1 MNNKIIQ
8 YNDDIINQVLINNTE
23 LPNIYITKYDNAFE
37 IIKKS
42 DNYQHINTLLKSM
55 IKITKQQNYSETDTN
70 KMLLISLLNKLTNKN
85 YKSIKNKLIN
95 NIKYS
100 NEMLK
105 YLCDNLFLKILND
118 PKYNNLYVNL
128 VIEIAK
134 ENNFYIDETN
144 NFINNIICKCSYLY
158 NLKISKNNN
167 FINDIKKEENT
178 NIINYFKTKNIL
190 KNLLLFISKLI
201 YNNLLSKNL
210 IEYILNDLLVDCN
223 FRIELLCCFINRNNI
238 FSQKQHIKINNY
250 LNLVKNNY
258 DSRIKYLIDEIK
270 IDKEN
275 IDNINEPDKEINIII
290 DNNMKLNNL
299 LNEYLIHNNEKESI
313 KYLNEFI
320 NGYNNI
326 IKDFLYIIFDYEQNK
341 FNKILVLF
349 KKFLDIKFPF
359 QINILDDINEEFNEL
374 ILDFPLSKLFYNTI
388 LKELVK
394 YKYLEKQEY
403 NLIYNQHINV

>member
-1 MNNKIIQ
+1 MNNKVIQ

-105 YLCDNLFLKILND
+105 YLCDNLFLIILND

-167 FINDIKKEENT
+167 FINDIKK
-178 NIINYFKTKNIL
+178 
-190 KNLLLFISKLI
+190 
-201 YNNLLSKNL
+201 
-210 IEYILNDLLVDCN
+210 
-223 FRIELLCCFINRNNI
+223 RR
-238 FSQKQHIKINNY
+238 
-250 LNLVKNNY
+250 
-258 DSRIKYLIDEIK
+258 KY
-270 IDKEN
+270 
-275 IDNINEPDKEINIII
+275 
-290 DNNMKLNNL
+290 
-299 LNEYLIHNNEKESI
+299 
-313 KYLNEFI
+313 
-320 NGYNNI
+320 
-326 IKDFLYIIFDYEQNK
+326 
-341 FNKILVLF
+341 
-349 KKFLDIKFPF
+349 
-359 QINILDDINEEFNEL
+359 
-374 ILDFPLSKLFYNTI
+374 
-388 LKELVK
+388 
-394 YKYLEKQEY
+394 
-403 NLIYNQHINV
+403 

>member
-1 MNNKIIQ
+1 MNNKVIQ

-23 LPNIYITKYDNAFE
+23 LPNIYKLNYDDAFE

-42 DNYQHINTLLKSM
+42 DNYHHINTLLKSM

-144 NFINNIICKCSYLY
+144 NFITNMICKCSHLY

-178 NIINYFKTKNIL
+178 NITNYFKTKLIL

-201 YNNLLSKNL
+201 YNELLSKNL
-210 IEYILNDLLVDCN
+210 IDYILDDLLVDCN

-250 LNLVKNNY
+250 LNLIKNNY

-270 IDKEN
+270 IEKEI
-275 IDNINEPDKEINIII
+275 IDEINVPDKEIDIVI

-320 NGYNNI
+320 KGYDNI
-326 IKDFLYIIFDYEQNK
+326 IKDLLYIIFDYEQDK
-341 FNKILVLF
+341 FNKILILF
-349 KKFLDIKFPF
+349 KKFLNLKIPF

>member
-1 MNNKIIQ
+1 MNNKVIQ
-8 YNDDIINQVLINNTE
+8 YDNDIINQVLINENE
-23 LPNIYITKYDNAFE
+23 LPSIYKTKYDDAFE

-42 DNYQHINTLLKSM
+42 DNYHHINTLLKSM

-70 KMLLISLLNKLTNKN
+70 KMFLISLLNKLTNKN

-118 PKYNNLYVNL
+118 TKYNNLYVNL
-128 VIEIAK
+128 VIEISK

-144 NFINNIICKCSYLY
+144 NFITNMICKCSSLY

-167 FINDIKKEENT
+167 YINDIKKEENT
-178 NIINYFKTKNIL
+178 NITNYFKTKLIL

-201 YNNLLSKNL
+201 YNELLSKNL
-210 IEYILNDLLVDCN
+210 IDYILDDLLVECT
-223 FRIELLCCFINRNNI
+223 FRIELLCCFININNI
-238 FSQKQHIKINNY
+238 FSQKQHTQINNY
-250 LNLVKNNY
+250 LNSIKNNY

-270 IDKEN
+270 IEKE
-275 IDNINEPDKEINIII
+275 IVDEINVPDKEINIII

-320 NGYNNI
+320 KGYNDI
-326 IKDFLYIIFDYEQNK
+326 IKDLLYIIFDYEQNK

-349 KKFLDIKFPF
+349 KKFLDLKIPF

-374 ILDFPLSKLFYNTI
+374 ILDFPLSKIFYNTI

-394 YKYLEKQEY
+394 YKYLEKQDY
-403 NLIYNQHINV
+403 NLIYTQYIDV

>member
-23 LPNIYITKYDNAFE
+23 LPNIYKLNYDDAFE

-42 DNYQHINTLLKSM
+42 DNYHHINTLLKSM

-128 VIEIAK
+128 VIEISK

-144 NFINNIICKCSYLY
+144 NFITNMICKCSHLY

-178 NIINYFKTKNIL
+178 NITNYFKTKLIL

-201 YNNLLSKNL
+201 YNELLSKNL
-210 IEYILNDLLVDCN
+210 IDYILDDLLVDCN

-250 LNLVKNNY
+250 LNLIKNNY

-270 IDKEN
+270 IEKEI
-275 IDNINEPDKEINIII
+275 IDEINVPDKEIDIVI

-320 NGYNNI
+320 KGYDNI
-326 IKDFLYIIFDYEQNK
+326 IKDLLYIIFDYEQDK
-341 FNKILVLF
+341 FNKILILF
-349 KKFLDIKFPF
+349 KKFLNLKIPF

-403 NLIYNQHINV
+403 NLIYNQYINV

>member
-1 MNNKIIQ
+1 MNNKVIQ

-100 NEMLK
+100 NEILE
-105 YLCDNLFLKILND
+105 YLCDNIFLKILND
-118 PKYNNLYVNL
+118 TKYNNLYVNL

-270 IDKEN
+270 IEKEI
-275 IDNINEPDKEINIII
+275 IDEINVPDKEIDIVI

-349 KKFLDIKFPF
+349 KKFLDIKIPF

>member
-23 LPNIYITKYDNAFE
+23 LPNIYKLNYDDAFE

-42 DNYQHINTLLKSM
+42 DNYHHINTLLKSM

-128 VIEIAK
+128 VIEISK

-144 NFINNIICKCSYLY
+144 NFITNMICKCSHLY

-178 NIINYFKTKNIL
+178 NITNYFKTKLIL

-201 YNNLLSKNL
+201 YNELLSKNL
-210 IEYILNDLLVDCN
+210 IDYILDDLLVDCN

-349 KKFLDIKFPF
+349 KKFLDIKIPF

-403 NLIYNQHINV
+403 NLIYNQNINV

>member
-1 MNNKIIQ
+1 M
-8 YNDDIINQVLINNTE
+8 
-23 LPNIYITKYDNAFE
+23 
-37 IIKKS
+37 
-42 DNYQHINTLLKSM
+42 
-55 IKITKQQNYSETDTN
+55 
-70 KMLLISLLNKLTNKN
+70 
-85 YKSIKNKLIN
+85 
-95 NIKYS
+95 
-100 NEMLK
+100 
-105 YLCDNLFLKILND
+105 
-118 PKYNNLYVNL
+118 
-128 VIEIAK
+128 
-134 ENNFYIDETN
+134 
-144 NFINNIICKCSYLY
+144 
-158 NLKISKNNN
+158 
-167 FINDIKKEENT
+167 
-178 NIINYFKTKNIL
+178 
-190 KNLLLFISKLI
+190 
-201 YNNLLSKNL
+201 SKNL
-210 IEYILNDLLVDCN
+210 IDYILDDLLVDCN

-349 KKFLDIKFPF
+349 KKFLDIKIPF

>member
-1 MNNKIIQ
+1 MNNKVIQ

-349 KKFLDIKFPF
+349 KKFLDIKIPF

>member
-1 MNNKIIQ
+1 MNNKVIQ

-100 NEMLK
+100 NEILE
-105 YLCDNLFLKILND
+105 YLCDNIFLKILND
-118 PKYNNLYVNL
+118 TKYNNLYVNL

-250 LNLVKNNY
+250 LNLIKNNY

-349 KKFLDIKFPF
+349 KKFLDIKIPF

>member
-1 MNNKIIQ
+1 MNNKVIQ

-270 IDKEN
+270 IEKEI
-275 IDNINEPDKEINIII
+275 IDEINVPDKEIDIVI

-349 KKFLDIKFPF
+349 KKFLDIKIPF